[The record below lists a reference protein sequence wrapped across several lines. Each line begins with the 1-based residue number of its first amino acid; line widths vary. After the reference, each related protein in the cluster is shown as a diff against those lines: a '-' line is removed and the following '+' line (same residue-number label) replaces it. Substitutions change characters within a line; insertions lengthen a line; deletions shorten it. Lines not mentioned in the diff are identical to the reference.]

1 MIQLPRGVRRIHI
14 ALVAWL
20 LIAVW
25 IWLAFDQLYYFLN
38 RTPWN
43 ILSDE
48 PHSLLRNPTA
58 SDAFDFAPIESE
70 AIKSICADTEWKE
83 NIVFSCNDSVGGI
96 GNIRNSILNCVRYSI
111 SAGGSL
117 VVPNIVLRNESD
129 TAAIRTG
136 IRAEFEYMFDRQHF
150 RESLR
155 LSCPGLRLYDT
166 VEDINGKTFHEPIAL
181 QPESLASNKGLE
193 PEKWRSLFYNWL
205 GEHISDLF
213 ENTVVINLKRSYL
226 SYPIYTDGD
235 GFAMSFGKILKFRAD
250 TSILATKT
258 LSKLAE
264 RYFYDV
270 DLLKPI
276 LPNFFLGVHLRT
288 EYDSQQGWPVG
299 DWVYS
304 RYETQSKLYLEQANS
319 SSISHIYVASG
330 DLEEVAKFKVDAAAS
345 NITVTTKFDLLDETD
360 KATLKMLSW
369 DQQGMVD
376 FQVMTK
382 ASDFGGIGHSSFA
395 WNIALL
401 RHKYAERKDH
411 LSGPQ
416 LLSDELSQI
425 YGKPHQYPE
434 YARCLWP

>member
-14 ALVAWL
+14 ALVSWL
-20 LIAVW
+20 LIAIW
-25 IWLAFDQLYYFLN
+25 IWLAFDQLSYFVN
-38 RTPWN
+38 RTPWK
-43 ILSDE
+43 IFSDE
-48 PHSLLRNPTA
+48 PYHLLRNSTT

-83 NIVFSCNDSVGGI
+83 NIVFTCNDSVGGI
-96 GNIRNSILNCVRYSI
+96 GNIRNSILNCVRYAI

-117 VVPNIVLRNESD
+117 VEPKIVLRNESD

-136 IRAEFEYMFDRQHF
+136 LRTEFEYMFDRQHF
-150 RESLR
+150 RQSLL
-155 LSCPGLRLYDT
+155 LSCPGLHLYDT
-166 VEDINGKTFHEPIAL
+166 LEDIKGKTFHEPITL
-181 QPESLASNKGLE
+181 QPESLTVDKKLE
-193 PEKWRSLFYNWL
+193 PEKWRGLFYNWL
-205 GEHISDLF
+205 GEYISDLVD
-213 ENTVVINLKRSYL
+213 NTAVINLERSYL

-235 GFAMSFGKILKFRAD
+235 GFAMSFGKILKFRTD
-250 TSILATKT
+250 ISILATKT
-258 LSKLAE
+258 LLKLAE
-264 RYFYDV
+264 RYSYDI

-360 KATLKMLSW
+360 KATLEALSW